1 MDWNEAFIHKG
12 IKSNRRSK
20 SKSQEV
26 PILIS
31 CWKKRGLR
39 EGYWVRGQ
47 LRRIPRREEI
57 ALTARRASKLRAK
70 KRVYFVAIWCP

>member
-12 IKSNRRSK
+12 IKSNRRSE
-20 SKSQEV
+20 SQEV

-47 LRRIPRREEI
+47 PRRIPRREEI
-57 ALTARRASKLRAK
+57 ALAAWTANKLRAK